1 MRDDFSVKLNKYRTF
16 PRLFSLL
23 YGFLLYKVSFWFMS
37 LGSPGIEQAGFASTM
52 VATSAAMFRFYVNS
66 GPGSKEVKDAE

>member
-1 MRDDFSVKLNKYRTF
+1 MNLD
-16 PRLFSLL
+16 
-23 YGFLLYKVSFWFMS
+23 
-37 LGSPGIEQAGFASTM
+37 SPGIEQAGFASTM